1 MITSFLQGGL
11 GNQLFQISAAIS
23 LALEND
29 DDAIFSFKNHDLPKQ
44 GRKCENYSKNIF
56 RNLNFSDNLFIKR
69 RYHEPF
75 YHYKEIEP
83 KSNMCLIG
91 YFQSE
96 KYFSK
101 YANVIR
107 EVFSIDEDSLKI
119 IKEKYGEIL
128 KKEPISIHVRR
139 GDYIKYKDFHPPCS
153 LEYYKKAIKQFP
165 ENSTFLV
172 FSDDIEWCKQNF
184 LGENFWFVDGNEDYI
199 DLYLMF
205 LCKNAIIA
213 NSSFSWWGA
222 WLGKADKVIA
232 PNKWFGK
239 ADNDTKDLLPHHWT
253 LL

>member
-11 GNQLFQISAAIS
+11 GNQLFQISAVIS

-29 DDAIFSFKNHDLPKQ
+29 DDAVFDIKNHDLPKQ
-44 GRKCENYSKNIF
+44 GRKCENYLKNIF
-56 RNLNFSDNLFIKR
+56 RNLNFSDNLFIKNQYR
-69 RYHEPF
+69 EPF
-75 YHYKEIEP
+75 YHYKKIEY

-101 YANVIR
+101 HANVIR
-107 EVFSIDEDSLKI
+107 EVFSIDEYSLRI
-119 IKEKYGEIL
+119 IKQKYEEIL

-139 GDYIKYKDFHPPCS
+139 GDYIKYEDFHPPCS
-153 LEYYKKAIKQFP
+153 LEYYNKAMKQFP

-184 LGENFWFVDGNEDYI
+184 VGENFWFVDGNEDYI

-205 LCKNAIIA
+205 LCKSAIIA

-239 ADNDTKDLLPHHWT
+239 TGNNTKDLFPTHWT